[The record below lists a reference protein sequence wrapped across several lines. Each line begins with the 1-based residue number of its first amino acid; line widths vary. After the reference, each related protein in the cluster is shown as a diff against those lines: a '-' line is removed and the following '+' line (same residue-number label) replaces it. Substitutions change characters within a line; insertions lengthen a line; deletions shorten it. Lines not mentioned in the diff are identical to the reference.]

1 MEDLSS
7 THPLVPWSAVIR
19 KGRKNVC
26 LKMLMDLKLKGDFFL
41 VLGETSISGVDLG
54 FLATFHRLPKGLP
67 HDHPRVKGMHFMRL
81 MLLTVVGNESHHSRV
96 PEGYRKPWGPPFGHQ
111 L

>member
-1 MEDLSS
+1 M
-7 THPLVPWSAVIR
+7 IR